1 VELDQLQSH
10 LKLHF
15 NDRALLQQALTHRSF
30 LNEHTDADVEH
41 NERLEFLGDAVL
53 DFLAGELLYKRFP
66 ELPEGELTRL
76 RASIVR
82 TEALAELARVCELG
96 EALVM
101 GKGEEKGG
109 GRERLNNLCAAF
121 EALVG
126 ALYLDQGVDA
136 VRDFVTPYLMTL
148 LQRVL
153 DDNLHIDAR
162 SQLQEWSQ
170 AQRNVTPQY
179 RTVSESGPDHQKEFM
194 LEVLIGDEVM
204 GSGTGRS
211 KQAAAQSAARDAL
224 LKIKANGVSD
234 NSSIVTS
241 S

>member
-10 LKLHF
+10 LNIHF
-15 NDRALLQQALTHRSF
+15 KDRALLQQSLTHRSF
-30 LNEHTDADVEH
+30 LNEHADAQVEH

-66 ELPEGELTRL
+66 DLPEGELTRL

-82 TEALAELARVCELG
+82 TEALAELARLCQLG
-96 EALVM
+96 DALVM

-126 ALYLDQGVDA
+126 ALYLDQGMDY
-136 VRDFVTPYLMTL
+136 VRDFVTPYLMAL
-148 LQRVL
+148 LERVL
-153 DDNLHIDAR
+153 SDNLHIDAR

-170 AQRNVTPQY
+170 AQRGVTPLY
-179 RTVSESGPDHQKEFM
+179 RTVLESGPDHQKEFV

-211 KQAAAQSAARDAL
+211 KQSAAQSAARASLLNIDANNL
-224 LKIKANGVSD
+224 GDD
-234 NSSIVTS
+234 NTPFSS
-241 S
+241 